1 MDKLIIEGHNRLY
14 GTIEISG
21 AKNAALPAMAAAILT
36 SDKVHLNNVPY
47 LVDVA
52 TMIELLEKM
61 GITISGYHDG
71 EGGGFPDKKITID
84 TSSINTYEAPYDLVK
99 TMRASILVLGPLVAR
114 YGTAK
119 VSMPGGCAIGSR
131 PIDLHLRGL
140 AALGADVSI
149 DHGYVNVKARR
160 LEGRRIVFDNI
171 TVTGT
176 ENIMMA
182 ATLAKGTTILEN
194 AAKEPEVLSLADQLI
209 KMGAHIQGA
218 GTDIIEIE
226 GVEELHGCSV
236 DIIPDRIEAG
246 TYIIAVAAAG
256 GEVEIK
262 NCNPRHLDALLFKI
276 KEAGVN
282 YTEKASSIIV
292 KRDNSEW
299 LNSVN
304 VKTMPYPNFPTDLQA
319 QFMVLMTQ
327 GNNTS
332 IITETIFENRFMHVA
347 ELRRMGADIRIE
359 NNVAIVKGK
368 THLMGAQIMATDL
381 RASAS
386 LVIAGLIADNVTEVS
401 RIYHLDRGYEFME
414 KKLFN
419 VGANIK
425 RVKV

>member
-1 MDKLIIEGHNRLY
+1 MDKLVIKGHNKLY

-21 AKNAALPAMAAAILT
+21 AKNATLPAMAAAILT
-36 SDKVHLNNVPY
+36 SEKVQLNNVPY
-47 LVDVA
+47 LADVA
-52 TMIELLEKM
+52 TMVELLEKM
-61 GITISGYHDG
+61 GISTTGYNKKDTDDFG
-71 EGGGFPDKKITID
+71 DKKITID
-84 TSSINTYEAPYDLVK
+84 TSCINTYEAPYDLVK
-99 TMRASILVLGPLVAR
+99 TMRASVLVLGPLVAK
-114 YGTAK
+114 YGSAK

-131 PIDLHLRGL
+131 PIDLHLKGL

-149 DHGYVNVKARR
+149 DHGYVNVKAKR
-160 LEGRRIVFDNI
+160 LEGARIVFDNI

-182 ATLAKGTTILEN
+182 ATLAKGVTVLEN
-194 AAKEPEVLSLADQLI
+194 AAKEPEVVSLADQLI
-209 KMGAHIQGA
+209 KMGAHIEGA
-218 GTDIIEIE
+218 GTDTIEIQ
-226 GVEELHGCSV
+226 GVEQLHGCSI

-276 KEAGVN
+276 KEAGVE
-282 YTEKASSIIV
+282 YIEKENSIIV
-292 KRDNSEW
+292 KRNNEGW
-299 LNSVN
+299 LKSVN

-327 GNNTS
+327 GDNTS

-347 ELRRMGADIRIE
+347 ELRRMGADIKVE
-359 NNVAIVKGK
+359 NNVAIVKGR

-386 LVIAGLIADNVTEVS
+386 LVIAGLIADNVTEIS

-414 KKLFN
+414 KKLSN

-425 RVKV
+425 RIRA